1 MRRVKC
7 TLSEQIPSPRF
18 APSGR
23 IGAPDVEVERLSQA
37 KNTNGFR
44 VVGSEKLARCRSN
57 GKLLAGTKTRE
68 EIFPGNRGYQ
78 ARTGEPVT
86 ARGGVVCISEQVV
99 AINGRPLETFER
111 QRMTADDLQKVL
123 CSIDVATILLDN
135 ELNIRLFTPATKL
148 IFNVTPGDIG
158 RSLEERGSLALDG
171 TLVNDAKKVL
181 RTLEPIEREIEVR
194 SGACYLRRILPYG
207 YEGRRIEGIVIT
219 FADITH
225 RKEATAALEYA
236 KMQADSANV
245 AKSRFLAAASHDL
258 RQPLQT
264 LVLLQELLAKLV
276 VGEKAQK
283 LVAQFDQTLCGM
295 SGMLNAL
302 LDVSQIE
309 SGTVRTALETFRI
322 DTVLDRITAELAYQA
337 EAQRI
342 ALRVLPCTLSVC
354 SDPRLL
360 ERMIRNL
367 VANALKYTKRGRVLV
382 GCRRRNGYLSIEIWD
397 TGVGI
402 PESRLQDIFEEYH
415 QLDNAVR
422 DRSLGL
428 GLGLSIVRRLGILL
442 YHPVTVRSQFGKGSV
457 FAIEVKQSPG
467 GTQARIEDRVSGNR
481 GIHHSGVQAGTILV
495 VEDDSEVR
503 DLLEIGLNAQ
513 GHQVVT
519 ARDGVAALK
528 LLETGTLQP
537 GLVICDFNLPNGMDG
552 LCVAGK
558 LRAKLRRS
566 VPVIILT
573 GDISTK
579 VLRDIALHK
588 CEYLNKP
595 ASLKELVAAMA
606 RLIPVSA
613 LERNPPAS
621 GRKAAATTAPVICV
635 VDDDGSVRQAL
646 RTLLEH
652 DGYFVQDYEDAESF
666 LYAYLSDRN
675 ACLLIDANLPG
686 ISGLDLLKRL
696 NKAGSPVPA
705 IMITAHSDVPMA
717 VEAMKAGASDF
728 LEKPIRGFE
737 LLASVA
743 HALELSR
750 YSGRLIKSRAD
761 AADHLARLTRR
772 QHQIMEMVLAGHPSK
787 NIAAD
792 LGISQRTVENH
803 RASIMK
809 KAGVRSLPELA
820 RMALAAAGTL
830 MTDQSFTIIT
840 EALSS

>member
-7 TLSEQIPSPRF
+7 TLSEQIPPPRF
-18 APSGR
+18 APSAQG
-23 IGAPDVEVERLSQA
+23 GALDVEVERLSQA

-44 VVGSEKLARCRSN
+44 VVGSEELARCHSN
-57 GKLLAGTKTRE
+57 GKPVAGTKTRE

-86 ARGGVVCISEQVV
+86 ARGGVVCISEQLA

-111 QRMTADDLQKVL
+111 KRMTADDLQKVL

-135 ELNIRLFTPATKL
+135 ALNIRFFTPATKL

-171 TLVNDAKKVL
+171 TLMNDAKKVL

-194 SGACYLRRILPYG
+194 SGACYLRRILPYR
-207 YEGRRIEGIVIT
+207 YEGTRIEGIVIT

-309 SGTVRTALETFRI
+309 AGTVRTALETFRI

-337 EAQRI
+337 EAQGI

-360 ERMIRNL
+360 EQMIRNL

-382 GCRRRNGYLSIEIWD
+382 GCRRRSGNLSIEIWD

-402 PESRLQDIFEEYH
+402 PESQLQDIFEEYH
-415 QLDNAVR
+415 QLDISAQ

-442 YHPVTVRSQFGKGSV
+442 DHPITVRSQFGKGSV

-467 GTQARIEDRVSGNR
+467 GTQARTEDRVCGR
-481 GIHHSGVQAGTILV
+481 MRHSAVQAGTILV

-503 DLLEIGLNAQ
+503 DLLEIGLNAE
-513 GHQVVT
+513 GHRVVT
-519 ARDGVAALK
+519 AGDGVAALK

-537 GLVICDFNLPNGMDG
+537 GLVICDFNLPNGIDG

-573 GDISTK
+573 GDISTNA
-579 VLRDIALHK
+579 LRDITLHK
-588 CEYLNKP
+588 CEHLNKP
-595 ASLKELVAAMA
+595 ASLKELAAAMA
-606 RLIPVSA
+606 RLVPVSA
-613 LERNPPAS
+613 FQQIPPAS
-621 GRKAAATTAPVICV
+621 HREAAATTAPVICV
-635 VDDDGSVRQAL
+635 VDDDSSVRQAI
-646 RTLLEH
+646 RSLLEH
-652 DGYFVQDYEDAESF
+652 DGRFVEDYEDAESF
-666 LYAYLSDRN
+666 LYAYRSDRN

-696 NKAGSPVPA
+696 KEAGQLVPA
-705 IMITAHSDVPMA
+705 IMITGHGGVPMA
-717 VEAMKAGASDF
+717 VEAMKAGAWDF

-743 HALELSR
+743 RALELSR
-750 YSGRLIKSRAD
+750 DSGRLMKSRAD

-809 KAGVRSLPELA
+809 KAGVRSLPALA

-830 MTDQSFTIIT
+830 MTDQSLTIIA